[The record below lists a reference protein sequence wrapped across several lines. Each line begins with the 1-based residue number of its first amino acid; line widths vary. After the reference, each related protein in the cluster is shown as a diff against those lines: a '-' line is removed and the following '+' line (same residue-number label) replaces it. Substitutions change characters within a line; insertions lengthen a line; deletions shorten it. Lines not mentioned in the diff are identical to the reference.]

1 MKGRRIGRFAVYRL
15 RGETIVVR
23 LGNSP
28 VNSADPPSLTRFNGT
43 VVNGGGRGP
52 LKKKK
57 KKREKQKKAT
67 STHRNS
73 GYPESF
79 EAAIERRQSQVSKL
93 ETALLLLQLPYQ
105 AIVRLATIRNKR

>member
-57 KKREKQKKAT
+57 KKREKQKKQRVHT
-67 STHRNS
+67 GIRDTRNRS
-73 GYPESF
+73 RP
-79 EAAIERRQSQVSKL
+79 
-93 ETALLLLQLPYQ
+93 P
-105 AIVRLATIRNKR
+105 

>member
-57 KKREKQKKAT
+57 KKKKGKTKKSNEYTQEFGIPGIVRGRHREEAEP
-67 STHRNS
+67 
-73 GYPESF
+73 GF
-79 EAAIERRQSQVSKL
+79 EAGNCSAVIAA
-93 ETALLLLQLPYQ
+93 ALPGH
-105 AIVRLATIRNKR
+105 RPPRNDT

>member
-57 KKREKQKKAT
+57 KKKGKTKKAT

-105 AIVRLATIRNKR
+105 AIVRLATIPNKR